1 MKLFYELVQIG
12 IGTRCSFSS
21 VPSSNDWT
29 TLFAASQKQSLV
41 GICFQ
46 GINLMYHNEPEM
58 VVNFPGALKMKW
70 MAMAVDIQR
79 RNSLIL
85 ERARELSRL
94 FAGDGYRSTVL
105 KGVGVSKYYPDPSL
119 RQGGDIDLWVDAPRG
134 ELISYL
140 RTKYKVGSVV
150 VHHADVEIF
159 TDVETEIHFW
169 PSYTYNPFRWLKY
182 RSFFDSCR
190 AECFVRNGDGY
201 CSPSFRFNSVYLMMH
216 IFRHIYN
223 EGIGLRQL
231 LDYYYLLRKLSSSD
245 RVWAMSTLR
254 KMGLGKFTAAVM
266 CVIREVF
273 LPSSQSLTDD
283 NDFLLCSPDEK
294 SGRFLLNEI
303 ELAGNFGK
311 WDKRLHRRKGYV
323 GRVVENLNR
332 LATFFSLSPSEVL
345 WAPVWK
351 AWHWCWRKV
360 HRY

>member
-58 VVNFPGALKMKW
+58 VVNLPGALKMKW

-245 RVWAMSTLR
+245 RAWAMSTLR

-266 CVIREVF
+266 CVIR
-273 LPSSQSLTDD
+273 
-283 NDFLLCSPDEK
+283 
-294 SGRFLLNEI
+294 
-303 ELAGNFGK
+303 
-311 WDKRLHRRKGYV
+311 
-323 GRVVENLNR
+323 
-332 LATFFSLSPSEVL
+332 
-345 WAPVWK
+345 
-351 AWHWCWRKV
+351 
-360 HRY
+360 

>member
-12 IGTRCSFSS
+12 IGTKNSFSS
-21 VPSSNDWT
+21 VPSSNDWAA
-29 TLFAASQKQSLV
+29 LFVASQKQSLV
-41 GICFQ
+41 GIAFL
-46 GINLMYHNEPEM
+46 GLTKLFSSNPDS
-58 VVNFPGALKMKW
+58 VVNLPGALKMKW

-85 ERARELSRL
+85 EHARELSRL

-134 ELISYL
+134 ELISCL
-140 RTKYKVGSVV
+140 RSKYKVSSVV

-159 TDVETEIHFW
+159 PDVETEIHFW
-169 PSYTYNPFRWLKY
+169 PSYTYNPFRWLSY
-182 RSFFDSCR
+182 RSFFDSCK

-201 CSPSFRFNSVYLMMH
+201 CSPSLRFNSVYLMMH

-245 RVWAMSTLR
+245 RIWAMSTLR
-254 KMGLGKFTAAVM
+254 KMGLGKFAAAVM
-266 CVIREVF
+266 WVIREVF

-283 NDFLLCSPDEK
+283 DDFLLCNPDEK
-294 SGRFLLNEI
+294 SGRFLLSEI

-323 GRVVENLNR
+323 GRLVDNLSR
-332 LATFFSLSPSEVL
+332 LTTFFSLSPSEVI

-351 AWHWCWRKV
+351 AWHWCWRKY

>member
-1 MKLFYELVQIG
+1 MKLFYELLQVAVGSRETLSHIP
-12 IGTRCSFSS
+12 TSS
-21 VPSSNDWT
+21 EWFDVYT
-29 TLFAASQKQSLV
+29 VSQKQSLV
-41 GICFQ
+41 GIAFQ
-46 GINLMYHNEPEM
+46 GLTKLYSARPELTVNLPSS
-58 VVNFPGALKMKW
+58 LKMKW
-70 MAMAVDIQR
+70 MAMSVDIQR

-85 ERARELSRL
+85 ERARELSRS
-94 FAGDGYRSTVL
+94 FAEDGYRSTVL

-140 RTKYKVGSVV
+140 RSKYKVGSVV

-159 TDVETEIHFW
+159 PDVETEIHFL
-169 PSYTYNPFRWLKY
+169 PSYTYNPFRWLRY

-190 AECFVRNGDGY
+190 AECFVQNWDGY
-201 CSPSFRFNSVYLMMH
+201 CSPSLRFNSVYLMMH

-266 CVIREVF
+266 WVIREVF

-283 NDFLLCSPDEK
+283 SDFLLCSPDEK

-323 GRVVENLNR
+323 GRVVENLGR

-351 AWHWCWRKV
+351 AWHWCWRKTV
-360 HRY
+360 

>member
-1 MKLFYELVQIG
+1 MKLFYELLQMG
-12 IGTRCSFSS
+12 IGTKNSFSS
-21 VPSSNDWT
+21 VPSSNEWT
-29 TLFAASQKQSLV
+29 ALFIASQKQSLV
-41 GICFQ
+41 GIAFQ
-46 GINLMYHNEPEM
+46 GLTKLFSSNPEI
-58 VVNFPGALKMKW
+58 VVNLPGTLKMKW
-70 MAMAVDIQR
+70 MAMSVDIQR

-85 ERARELSRL
+85 ERAKELCGR
-94 FAGDGYRSTVL
+94 FAEDGYRSTVL
-105 KGVGVSKYYPDPSL
+105 KGVGVSKYYPDSSL

-140 RTKYKVGSVV
+140 RSKYKVGRIVI
-150 VHHADVEIF
+150 HHADVEIF
-159 TDVETEIHFW
+159 PDVETEIHFW
-169 PSYTYNPFRWLKY
+169 PSYTYNPLRWLRY

-201 CSPSFRFNSVYLMMH
+201 CSPSLRFNSVYLMMH

-245 RVWAMSTLR
+245 RIWAMSTLR

-266 CVIREVF
+266 WVIREVF

-283 NDFLLCSPDEK
+283 DDFLLCNPDEK
-294 SGRFLLNEI
+294 SGRFLLSEI

-323 GRVVENLNR
+323 GRLVDNLSR
-332 LATFFSLSPSEVL
+332 LTTFFSLSPSEVI

-351 AWHWCWRKV
+351 AWHWCWRKY

>member
-1 MKLFYELVQIG
+1 MQLFYELIQVAV
-12 IGTRCSFSS
+12 GTKNRLSRI
-21 VPSSNDWT
+21 PSADEWQAVFN
-29 TLFAASQKQSLV
+29 ASQKQSLV

-46 GINLMYHNEPEM
+46 GINMMYLNNPEM
-58 VVNFPGALKMKW
+58 VVNLPGALKMKW

-85 ERARELSRL
+85 HRARELSSN
-94 FAGDGYRSTVL
+94 FAEDGYRSTVL
-105 KGVGVSKYYPDPSL
+105 KGVGVSNYYHDPSL
-119 RQGGDIDLWVDAPRG
+119 RQGGDIDLWVDAPRK

-140 RTKYKVGSVV
+140 RSKYKVVSVV

-159 TDVETEIHFW
+159 PDVETEIHFW

-182 RSFFDSCR
+182 RSFFNSFR
-190 AECFVRNGDGY
+190 AECFVCNGDGY
-201 CSPSFRFNSVYLMMH
+201 SSPSLRFNSVYLMMH

-245 RVWAMSTLR
+245 RVWAMTQLSKL
-254 KMGLGKFTAAVM
+254 GLGKFTAAVM
-266 CVIREVF
+266 WVIERVF
-273 LPSSQSLTDD
+273 LPSHQSRTESEDY
-283 NDFLLCSPDEK
+283 LLCSPDAK

-311 WDKRLHRRKGYV
+311 WDSRIHRRKGYI
-323 GRVVENLNR
+323 GRVVENLGR
-332 LATFFSLSPSEVL
+332 LTTFFSLSPSEVI

-351 AWHWCWRKV
+351 AWHWCWRKL
-360 HRY
+360 HN

>member
-1 MKLFYELVQIG
+1 MKSFYELVQIG
-12 IGTRCSFSS
+12 IGTRCSFSC
-21 VPSSNDWT
+21 VPSSNDWIE
-29 TLFAASQKQSLV
+29 LFAASQKQSLV

-46 GINLMYHNEPEM
+46 GINNLYINNPEM
-58 VVNFPGALKMKW
+58 ITNLPGALKMKW
-70 MAMAVDIQR
+70 MAMTLGIQS

-85 ERARELSRL
+85 QRARELNSL
-94 FAGDGYRSTVL
+94 FSEVGYRSTVL
-105 KGVGVSKYYPDPSL
+105 KGVGVSNYYPDPSL
-119 RQGGDIDLWVDAPRG
+119 RLGGDIDLWVDAPRD
-134 ELISYL
+134 ELIVYL
-140 RTKYKVGSVV
+140 RSKYKVGSVV

-159 TDVETEIHFW
+159 PDVETEIHFW
-169 PSYTYNPFRWLKY
+169 PSYTYNPFRWLRY

-190 AECFVRNGDGY
+190 AECFVRNEDGF
-201 CSPSFRFNSVYLMMH
+201 CSPSLRFNSVYLMMH

-245 RVWAMSTLR
+245 RVWAMATLR
-254 KMGLGKFTAAVM
+254 KMGLGEFTAAVM
-266 CVIREVF
+266 WVIREVF
-273 LPSSQSLTDD
+273 LPSSQSRTDD

-303 ELAGNFGK
+303 EIAGNFGK

-323 GRVVENLNR
+323 GRLVDNLSR
-332 LATFFSLSPSEVL
+332 LTTFFSLSPSEVI

-351 AWHWCWRKV
+351 AWHWCWRKY

>member
-58 VVNFPGALKMKW
+58 VVNLPGALKMKW

-85 ERARELSRL
+85 ERARELSRR
-94 FAGDGYRSTVL
+94 FAEDGYRSTVL

-140 RTKYKVGSVV
+140 RSKYKVGSVV

-159 TDVETEIHFW
+159 PDVETEIHFW
-169 PSYTYNPFRWLKY
+169 PSYTYNPFRWLRY
-182 RSFFDSCR
+182 RSLFDSCR
-190 AECFVRNGDGY
+190 AEFFVRNGDGY
-201 CSPSFRFNSVYLMMH
+201 CSPSLRFNSVYLMMH

-231 LDYYYLLRKLSSSD
+231 LDYYYLLRKLSPSD
-245 RVWAMSTLR
+245 HVWAMSTLR

-266 CVIREVF
+266 WVIREVC
-273 LPSSQSLTDD
+273 LPLSQSLTDD
-283 NDFLLCSPDEK
+283 DDFLLCSPDEK

-311 WDKRLHRRKGYV
+311 WDKRLHRRKGYL
-323 GRVVENLNR
+323 GRVVENLSR